1 MCSIMV
7 SKMDK
12 SYKEEKDVNGNTM
25 WIEYNYKGKHIYI
38 TKRWADKG
46 DDYWGFYDEETGRDK
61 KVIFKLC

>member
-1 MCSIMV
+1 MV